1 MHDDRREFERHP
13 VRIEGKVMFAAG
25 KCSFDCVIV
34 DLSVAGARLRLTQ
47 NVRLPSKIYLWQ
59 TKSGAVLECEVRW
72 QEQTEVGLR
81 FIDSCGRQLRKVLL
95 KATQSEPKGRISR
108 WLGM

>member
-1 MHDDRREFERHP
+1 
-13 VRIEGKVMFAAG
+13 
-25 KCSFDCVIV
+25 
-34 DLSVAGARLRLTQ
+34 
-47 NVRLPSKIYLWQ
+47 
-59 TKSGAVLECEVRW
+59 VLECEVRW

-95 KATQSEPKGRISR
+95 KATQSQPKGRISR